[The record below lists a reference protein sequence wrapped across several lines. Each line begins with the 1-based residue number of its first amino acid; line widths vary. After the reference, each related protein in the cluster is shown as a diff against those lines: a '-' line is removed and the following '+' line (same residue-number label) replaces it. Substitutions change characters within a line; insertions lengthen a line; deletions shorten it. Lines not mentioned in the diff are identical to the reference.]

1 MRALVVDAPMDF
13 HVRDVPD
20 AKAPPGGF
28 LLRVQACGLCGSDLR
43 TLRRGHRKVT
53 FPWTIG
59 HEVSGVV
66 AETGRGYRGP
76 WQVGRRLAVGPLAYC
91 GECDFC
97 RIGRF
102 ELCEGYR
109 EIGQAWP
116 GGFAQYLAVPE
127 EVVRLGSVLPA
138 SEDLDPIA
146 AAIVEP
152 VSSCVNAQ
160 ERGRVG
166 LGDTVMVIGTG
177 PIGCIHVSL
186 ARARGADRVFAADV
200 VPERLSMAE
209 DFGPDELIDAAKLDL
224 VEEVRRLT
232 AGKGADVVITAT
244 PAPMAVVQAVRMARK
259 GGRILLFG
267 GLPKDD
273 STPPVDMNTIHY
285 AALELMGTTI
295 FAPRH
300 QMMALELIR
309 SGRVPAAKLISHRFS
324 LEDFETGAR
333 LALDGKA
340 LKVVFVPDE

>member
-1 MRALVVDAPMDF
+1 MEFA
-13 HVRDVPD
+13 VREMPD
-20 AKAPPGGF
+20 AEAPPGGL
-28 LLRVQACGLCGSDLR
+28 LLRVLACGLCGSDLR
-43 TLRRGHRKVT
+43 TLRSGHRKVT
-53 FPWTIG
+53 FPWIIG

-76 WQVGRRLAVGPLAYC
+76 WQVGQRLAVGPLAYC
-91 GECDFC
+91 GQCAFC
-97 RIGRF
+97 RTGRY

-116 GGFAQYLAVPE
+116 GGFADYLALPE

-138 SEDLDPIA
+138 PEDLDSVEA
-146 AAIVEP
+146 AVVEP

-177 PIGCIHVSL
+177 PIGCIHLAL
-186 ARARGADRVFAADV
+186 ARARGADRIFVADV
-200 VPERLSMAE
+200 VAERLAMAE
-209 DFGPDELIDAAKLDL
+209 AFAPDEAIDASKTDL
-224 VEEVRRLT
+224 VEEARRLT
-232 AGKGADVVITAT
+232 GGRGPEVVITAT
-244 PAPMAVVQAVRMARK
+244 PAPVAVVQAVAMARK

-267 GLPKDD
+267 GLPKDN

-300 QMMALELIR
+300 QMMAMELIR
-309 SGRVPAAKLISHRFS
+309 SGRVPAAKLISHRFPLS
-324 LEDFETGAR
+324 EFEAGAR
-333 LALDGKA
+333 LALKARA
-340 LKVVFVPDE
+340 LKAVFLPGG